1 MTLIQ
6 RVAAR
11 TRLLALNATIEAARA
26 GEAGRGFAVVAHEVK
41 MLADETSGAVEQIGD
56 EIASVRDTANRA
68 AEVLGAIAGQ
78 VGEMHEQALGVAA
91 AVDGGGVDAGL
102 ARLAESLQAD
112 ATEFLAQLRDA

>member
-112 ATEFLAQLRDA
+112 ATEFLTQLRDA